1 MGLHA
6 HREELPQ
13 TSSLGS
19 LETGR
24 KQMLTGYKG
33 LGGLGDSY
41 GTTGSVDGTSL
52 PSSELLLSSD
62 WGTSKAPTLAPA
74 AKPAAR
80 LRSYAKPPAS
90 PMQIPGDEPVYGPGD
105 PSAFPGP
112 TKGGG
117 IEMLFGIQL
126 PTWLPKWAAIAVLC
140 VGGAFA
146 ANYALRK
153 LPGGTGG
160 RRLATNPKG
169 RKRSARA
176 RMVGGDD
183 DDDTND
189 LVDKARKFRKDFHW
203 GIPGKKIT
211 RRKIAKRPKVLT
223 ELGEMT
229 EVTYKTH
236 KRGEKARFFTHDFE
250 GKKPRLA
257 MDIENKRL
265 HVVGGDYTVTAD
277 GITG

>member
-1 MGLHA
+1 
-6 HREELPQ
+6 
-13 TSSLGS
+13 
-19 LETGR
+19 
-24 KQMLTGYKG
+24 MLTGIKG
-33 LGGLGDSY
+33 LSGLGLGDSY
-41 GTTGSVDGTSL
+41 GTTGPISGTSL

-62 WGTSKAPTLAPA
+62 WGTSTAPTLAPA
-74 AKPAAR
+74 AKPSKSI
-80 LRSYAKPPAS
+80 RSYAHAPVS
-90 PMQIPGDEPVYGPGD
+90 PMQIPGDGPVYGPGD

-117 IEMLFGIQL
+117 IETLFGVQL
-126 PTWLPKWAAIAVLC
+126 PTWLPKWAAIGVLC

-146 ANYALRK
+146 ADYVFRK
-153 LPGGTGG
+153 LPGMGG

-183 DDDTND
+183 DDE
-189 LVDKARKFRKDFHW
+189 LVEKARKFRKDFHW

-211 RRKIAKRPKVLT
+211 RRKVAKRPKVLT